1 MTLNFFGRFAW
12 VLTISPEV
20 VYRFIRPEFFSMII
34 YLIEML
40 RRGMWNF
47 FRVELKHIDI
57 IKEFKIGPKIELP
70 LKLKNGVYE
79 YQDMKLEIIKKL
91 SKENSKDDINTSL
104 SINRKSSIDSLAK
117 LGIMIDK
124 KNTLNESSELRA
136 KLTKYLK
143 EYKHKTDKNEKIKK
157 KFIEMKS
164 LK

>member
-1 MTLNFFGRFAW
+1 
-12 VLTISPEV
+12 
-20 VYRFIRPEFFSMII
+20 
-34 YLIEML
+34 
-40 RRGMWNF
+40 
-47 FRVELKHIDI
+47 
-57 IKEFKIGPKIELP
+57 
-70 LKLKNGVYE
+70 
-79 YQDMKLEIIKKL
+79 MKLEIIRKL
-91 SKENSKDDINTSL
+91 SKDNNKDDINNSL

-143 EYKHKTDKNEKIKK
+143 EYKHKTDKNTNIKK